1 MIRSL
6 IFNILYYPITAI
18 LCFAY
23 LPFLILPRK
32 WLLIMVELYVKIVY
46 VLEKYVLG
54 LDFEIRGAEY
64 LPKDEAFIVAAKH
77 FSSYETLKLHIL
89 FKDPAIVIKKELFS
103 IPIWGWYAKKMRLI
117 GIDRSNRDTALKSV
131 TQGAQMAADM
141 KRPIVIFPQGTRVS
155 LDHTVKDKPYKAGIM
170 RMQNASG
177 LKIVPLAMNTGVF
190 WPRNAFI
197 KKGGKV
203 IFEFMPAVECGLST
217 QEGLAIIQEAVER
230 KTAALIAETS
240 NGDS

>member
-6 IFNILYYPITAI
+6 IFNVLYYPITAI

-64 LPKDEAFIVAAKH
+64 LPKDEAYIVAAKH

-203 IFEFMPAVECGLST
+203 IFEFMPAVETGLST
-217 QEGLAIIQEAVER
+217 QEGLAIIQEAVES

-240 NGDS
+240 NEDS

>member
-190 WPRNAFI
+190 WPRNA
-197 KKGGKV
+197 
-203 IFEFMPAVECGLST
+203 
-217 QEGLAIIQEAVER
+217 
-230 KTAALIAETS
+230 
-240 NGDS
+240 

>member
-203 IFEFMPAVECGLST
+203 IFEFMPAVETGLST
-217 QEGLAIIQEAVER
+217 QEGLAIIQEAVES

-240 NGDS
+240 NEDS

>member
-6 IFNILYYPITAI
+6 IFNVLYYPITAI

-32 WLLIMVELYVKIVY
+32 WLLIMVELYVKIIY
-46 VLEKYVLG
+46 VLEKHVLG

-103 IPIWGWYAKKMRLI
+103 IPIWGWYAKKMQLI

-177 LKIVPLAMNTGVF
+177 LKILPLAMNTGVF

-203 IFEFMPAVECGLST
+203 IFEFMPAIESGLST
-217 QEGLAIIQEAVER
+217 QEGLAIIQEAVES
-230 KTAALIAETS
+230 KTAVLIAETS

>member
-203 IFEFMPAVECGLST
+203 IFEFMPAVETGLST

>member
-64 LPKDEAFIVAAKH
+64 LPKDEAFIVDAKH

-203 IFEFMPAVECGLST
+203 IFEFMPAVETGLST
-217 QEGLAIIQEAVER
+217 QEGLAIIQEAVES

-240 NGDS
+240 NEDS

>member
-203 IFEFMPAVECGLST
+203 IFEFMPAVETGLST
-217 QEGLAIIQEAVER
+217 QEGLAIIQEAVES